1 MLETQRQLA
10 QAMPVSPTPT
20 LASLPLGAYDFRV
33 TQAASASSTPALGHS
48 MTSFQL
54 DSIFCAMPGTSTLT
68 PSCCPAYPPT
78 AHAVAVAVEYRALT
92 ATRTAASS
100 TRAGKMIGDC
110 LTKAMIND

>member
-1 MLETQRQLA
+1 MLLRTSLAVRAGARVASRCASTEAQGIYNMLETQRQLA

-54 DSIFCAMPGTSTLT
+54 DSIFCAMPGTST
-68 PSCCPAYPPT
+68 
-78 AHAVAVAVEYRALT
+78 AHALLLPRLPAHCPRC
-92 ATRTAASS
+92 RS
-100 TRAGKMIGDC
+100 GC
-110 LTKAMIND
+110 LPT